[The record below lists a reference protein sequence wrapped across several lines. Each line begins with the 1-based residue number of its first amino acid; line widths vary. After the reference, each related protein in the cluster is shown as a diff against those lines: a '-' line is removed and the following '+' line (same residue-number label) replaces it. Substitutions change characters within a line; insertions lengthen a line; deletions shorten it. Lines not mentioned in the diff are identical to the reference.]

1 MFYKKEKGLEIGSF
15 LYILFFRKGE
25 KMAQG
30 VITKIG
36 REKLCKAHAGDSNL
50 PPITQMGFGNGG
62 VEADGTVIP
71 TTGDEIT
78 LRNELLR
85 KDIHSHSYPETTS
98 CRYSTRLDKLDL
110 ANQNISE
117 MGLFD
122 SNGDLV
128 AYKTFLPKGKDDDM
142 EFVFDMDEIF

>member
-1 MFYKKEKGLEIGSF
+1 
-15 LYILFFRKGE
+15 
-25 KMAQG
+25 MAQG

-36 REKLCKAHAGDSNL
+36 REKLCRAHAGDIQL
-50 PPITQMGFGNGG
+50 PPITQMGFGDGG
-62 VEADGTVIP
+62 VDSENNVLT
-71 TTGDEIT
+71 TTGEEIA

-85 KDIHSHSYPETTS
+85 KTINGHTYPETTTG
-98 CRYSTRLDKLDL
+98 RYSTRLDKLDL
-110 ANQNISE
+110 ANENISE

-122 SNGDLV
+122 SEGDLV